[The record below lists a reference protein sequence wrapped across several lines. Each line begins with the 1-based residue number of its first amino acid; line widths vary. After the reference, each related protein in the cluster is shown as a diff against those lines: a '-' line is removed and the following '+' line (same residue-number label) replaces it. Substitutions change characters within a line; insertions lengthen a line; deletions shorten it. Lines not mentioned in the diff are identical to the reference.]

1 MEPIRQKL
9 AILYMQNLPGRSPA
23 KAISKS
29 LIVLSIASTTRL
41 LPYKAST
48 PSTSPAMR
56 DGCTNLTRESFIS
69 LKVSFN
75 ARKRSGK
82 KLRKK

>member
-1 MEPIRQKL
+1 VEPIRQKL
-9 AILYMQNLPGRSPA
+9 AILFMQILNARSPA
-23 KAISKS
+23 KVVSKS

-41 LPYKAST
+41 LPFKAST

-56 DGCTNLTRESFIS
+56 DGCTNLTQASFIF
-69 LKVSFN
+69 LKVSLN
-75 ARKRSGK
+75 AVKRSGK